1 MTVATR
7 HHATRELWFETEAG
21 PRTLEELFDGHERLL
36 VLHFDFDADGR
47 GLPGCV
53 REAETWD
60 RRLVRGGGPPAGTAF
75 VAVSPLPLDA
85 IVSYK
90 WRMGWSFPW
99 VSSLHNGFSDEFGGR
114 RPSVLAES

>member
-1 MTVATR
+1 MTVATQ
-7 HHATRELWFETEAG
+7 HETARELWFETETG

-53 REAETWD
+53 REAEAWD
-60 RRLVRGGGPPAGTAF
+60 RRLVRDGGPPAGAAF

-114 RPSVLAES
+114 RPSVVAES